1 MTEISRSRS
10 PRFLLS
16 FACVSLHF
24 ISGLLL
30 RSLILIIFL
39 KNFYVFRIV
48 LSNYSASCFNL
59 FQNSGFSDD
68 SKGSNNSSKTKSNAI
83 NNTGTKVIFIVLGL
97 VAVGLFSFFLFKL
110 WQKKKRDE
118 QYARLLKLFEE
129 DDELEVELGLR
140 D

>member
-10 PRFLLS
+10 LRFLLFLAS
-16 FACVSLHF
+16 VCLQ
-24 ISGLLL
+24 
-30 RSLILIIFL
+30 IL
-39 KNFYVFRIV
+39 
-48 LSNYSASCFNL
+48 
-59 FQNSGFSDD
+59 SGFSDD
-68 SKGSNNSSKTKSNAI
+68 SKSSKNSSKAKSNGKS
-83 NNTGTKVIFIVLGL
+83 NTGTKVAIILLGL
-97 VAVGLFSFFLFKL
+97 VAVGLFSFFLLKL

>member
-10 PRFLLS
+10 LRFLLFFASVS
-16 FACVSLHF
+16 FQF
-24 ISGLLL
+24 
-30 RSLILIIFL
+30 F
-39 KNFYVFRIV
+39 
-48 LSNYSASCFNL
+48 
-59 FQNSGFSDD
+59 SGFSDD
-68 SKGSNNSSKTKSNAI
+68 STSSKNSSKTKANG
-83 NNTGTKVIFIVLGL
+83 NTGTKVVIILIGL